1 MLANRLNQ
9 TDYAITR
16 CIVMCECDAYVVNL
30 TASSACIRA
39 QWDTQEI
46 RLIQF
51 FITNRDATVTLMK
64 LNGTFSLEIANV
76 P

>member
-1 MLANRLNQ
+1 MFANRLNQ
-9 TDYAITR
+9 TDYAITV

-39 QWDTQEI
+39 QEI

-51 FITNRDATVTLMK
+51 FITNRE
-64 LNGTFSLEIANV
+64 S
-76 P
+76 